1 MGITGRLKSTAVH
14 KRKSRTTDSRGG
26 STLTFTTV
34 TASLACRV
42 SMKGSS
48 ERERAN
54 REEGIGNYK
63 IYVGPT
69 DIVKMF
75 DTLTVDS
82 REYEIVGIS
91 RPSRGLHIEL
101 EGLLI
106 EVGT

>member
-1 MGITGRLKSTAVH
+1 MGIAGRLNSTAVH

-26 STLTFTTV
+26 STLTYATI
-34 TASLACRV
+34 TASIACRV
-42 SMKGSS
+42 SMKSSS
-48 ERERAN
+48 ERLRAD

-75 DTLTVDS
+75 DTLTVDG

-106 EVGT
+106 EVGS